1 MSGLTKEIFLD
12 GKAEGKAEG
21 IEQGIEQGT
30 IATYVKLY
38 KEKLIK
44 SSDAA
49 RMLNISVDEFL
60 KLASLNS
67 MGSLD

>member
-12 GKAEGKAEG
+12 GKAEGKAE
-21 IEQGIEQGT
+21 GIEQGT

-60 KLASLNS
+60 KLVK
-67 MGSLD
+67 